1 MTSKPFQDMTNEEII
16 EENNRIMNQTEK
28 LLKAIAV
35 IQILLII
42 GMIILILMKLKVI

>member
-28 LLKAIAV
+28 LLNAIAV